1 MIAFFPFFRCSFIWT
16 GLIAISLTAC
26 SPANDAGSADE
37 SDVSLEQVDKSQ
49 AYYFLESLKLVEQ
62 SGRQL
67 KDLNRTKTS
76 IDQALS
82 LMDAGMAL
90 AFEVNSSFLDKLDVQ
105 LRENY
110 ERYFIDGVQTY
121 RLGVEAT
128 DQDEQ
133 KKGLVLLNYW
143 AQFWGSNQAAILQKI
158 PS

>member
-1 MIAFFPFFRCSFIWT
+1 MWT

-90 AFEVNSSFLDKLDVQ
+90 AFEVNSSFYL
-105 LRENY
+105 ES
-110 ERYFIDGVQTY
+110 IH
-121 RLGVEAT
+121 
-128 DQDEQ
+128 
-133 KKGLVLLNYW
+133 
-143 AQFWGSNQAAILQKI
+143 S
-158 PS
+158 

>member
-82 LMDAGMAL
+82 HMDASMAL
-90 AFEVNSSFLDKLDVQ
+90 AFEVNSPFLDKLDVQ

-143 AQFWGSNQAAILQKI
+143 TQFWGSNQAAILQKI

>member
-1 MIAFFPFFRCSFIWT
+1 MISFFPFFRCSFIWT

-82 LMDAGMAL
+82 HMDASMAL

-143 AQFWGSNQAAILQKI
+143 TQFWGSNQAAILQKI